1 MKESIEAWS
10 DDADIES
17 DELCELFITLN
28 VNWIYCCKWTVVA
41 DSDLSLKHNLATELV
56 IEQACDSILFA
67 VWFVRMSSAVNI
79 SCSEVCFLMTN
90 EMKVLDSCVK

>member
-10 DDADIES
+10 DDAYIES

-79 SCSEVCFLMTN
+79 SCSEVCFLMIN